1 MIYIKIIVKGESDT
15 FPFTKIYQYSS
26 KSDEEIFINSAIL
39 IKDRLDKNL
48 KININEAILMYSEF
62 IVSELR
68 DNKSIEQIQKNTLNL
83 LRPDQV
89 MIGVPE
95 TLRTMSFEVMLDD
108 KCMKFIVLNTPIQI
122 SDYILQSISIKDK
135 L

>member
-1 MIYIKIIVKGESDT
+1 MIYIKITVKGEPDT
-15 FPFTKIYQYSS
+15 FPFTKVYQYSS
-26 KSDEEIFINSAIL
+26 KSDEEIFINSAIM

-48 KININEAILMYSEF
+48 KININEAILVYSAF

-68 DNKSIEQIQKNTLNL
+68 DGIPIEQIQKNASQLLN
-83 LRPDQV
+83 PEQV

-108 KCMKFIVLNTPIQI
+108 KCMKFIVLNTPIPI
-122 SDYILQSISIKDK
+122 SDYILKST
-135 L
+135 

>member
-1 MIYIKIIVKGESDT
+1 MIYIKITVKGEPDT
-15 FPFTKIYQYSS
+15 SPFTKVYQYSS

-48 KININEAILMYSEF
+48 KININEAILVYSSF

-68 DNKSIEQIQKNTLNL
+68 DGKSIEQIQKNALHL
-83 LRPDQV
+83 LGPEQV

-108 KCMKFIVLNTPIQI
+108 ESMKFIVLNTPIQI
-122 SDYILQSISIKDK
+122 SDYILKST
-135 L
+135 

>member
-1 MIYIKIIVKGESDT
+1 LIYIKITVKGEPDT
-15 FPFTKIYQYSS
+15 SPFTKVYQYSS

-48 KININEAILMYSEF
+48 KININEAILVYSSF

-68 DNKSIEQIQKNTLNL
+68 DGKSIEQIQKNALHL
-83 LRPDQV
+83 LRPEQV

-108 KCMKFIVLNTPIQI
+108 ESMKFIVLNTPIQI
-122 SDYILQSISIKDK
+122 SDYILKST
-135 L
+135 